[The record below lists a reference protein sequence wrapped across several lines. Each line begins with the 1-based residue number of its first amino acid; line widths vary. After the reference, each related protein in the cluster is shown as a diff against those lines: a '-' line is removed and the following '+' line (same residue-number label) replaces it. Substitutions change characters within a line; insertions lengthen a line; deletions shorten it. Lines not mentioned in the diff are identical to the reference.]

1 MDETTETLHTKV
13 HGKTPSDNLSFRKQR
28 FDWSELWVIKM
39 NLFFLLWTNSSVS
52 QVLFCTS
59 FLVSVPINTVSDN
72 VCSINVIKTAH
83 FNRNRNLSLNLTK
96 WFYAGH
102 EAPKAAPN
110 ESVIPRTL
118 PLLQPPSV
126 DTCGIQWGIREDFLN
141 LYLAM
146 KWKSLDLEYAL
157 WGVPWAEISSAPG
170 ANSTQKRFTW
180 VQKENLL
187 PDLSCG
193 ALHLLLWGLPSLWT
207 VPLLVL

>member
-1 MDETTETLHTKV
+1 MSYKDEPVFPSMDKQF
-13 HGKTPSDNLSFRKQR
+13 SFLK
-28 FDWSELWVIKM
+28 F
-39 NLFFLLWTNSSVS
+39 SSA
-52 QVLFCTS
+52 QA
-59 FLVSVPINTVSDN
+59 FLVSVPVNRVSDN

-96 WFYAGH
+96 GFYAGH
-102 EAPKAAPN
+102 EAPKAAPD
-110 ESVIPRTL
+110 ESVIPQTL

-126 DTCGIQWGIREDFLN
+126 DTCGLSVRHQRGFLN

-180 VQKENLL
+180 VQKGNLL

-193 ALHLLLWGLPSLWT
+193 ALRLLLWGLLSLWT
-207 VPLLVL
+207 YSTFSSVVFYLQWV